1 MKMVPAASSPKKGA
15 TRSPPQFSFKALLW
29 FMVVIAGFTKLA
41 VSMPGA
47 ALERIYAIANGDG
60 SAVVFA
66 TWRHPLWSWKWQTAE
81 RVGKNGP
88 IPLWMRRV
96 GAPATGQRPS
106 GAPEWDRLVTDID
119 AWIKKGGIAA
129 ERVP

>member
-1 MKMVPAASSPKKGA
+1 MTMS
-15 TRSPPQFSFKALLW
+15 RPQFSLKTLLW
-29 FMVVIAGFTKLA
+29 LMAVIAALTLFV

-47 ALERIYAIANGDG
+47 VLERIRAHANGDG

-66 TWRHPLWSWKWQTAE
+66 TWSHPLWPWKWRTAE

-96 GAPATGQRPS
+96 GAPATGKRPS
-106 GAPEWDRLVTDID
+106 DAPEWDRLVTDID
-119 AWIKKGGIAA
+119 AWIRKGRKIAEDSPA
-129 ERVP
+129 DDVATGGH